1 MAVTTG
7 ARGRSS
13 SAAPQLESAYVV
25 TVKVLSEG
33 NNTREYTIVPSMK
46 TLRDAGKTDDP
57 EAFKRKKVRA
67 FVHVL
72 RKGLVR
78 SSVEVGVDPGTMG
91 FGATMD
97 LLESCYA
104 LHELDDGGEPEIKY
118 QCSCK
123 HFWQYYK
130 CRHSLGLSI
139 KKKSVKIPDIYNVT
153 NIGKAPKRG
162 RPKKAKP
169 GDALVIRVRGD

>member
-1 MAVTTG
+1 M
-7 ARGRSS
+7 
-13 SAAPQLESAYVV
+13 
-25 TVKVLSEG
+25 LSEG
-33 NNTREYTIVPSMK
+33 NATREFTIIPSLD
-46 TLRDAGKTDDP
+46 TLREAEKTDGP
-57 EAFKRKKVRA
+57 AGFTKKKVRS

-72 RKGLVR
+72 KKGLVP
-78 SSVEVGVDPGTMG
+78 SSVEVGVDPRTLG

-104 LHELDDGGEPEIKY
+104 LHELDGGGEPEIKY
-118 QCSCK
+118 QCSCE
-123 HFWQYYK
+123 HFWHYYK

-139 KKKSVKIPDIYNVT
+139 KMKGVKIPDIYNIT

-169 GDALVIRVRGD
+169 GDALVIRVRGEEE